1 MLNDPAAP
9 CNIQLLIYVRVFEIH
24 YIMVRRLLEGVRITC
39 HINMKTI
46 LYNMITYLIG
56 FWFDKSMYQVGCQKL
71 SILKRVL
78 KSDRIH
84 QHDI

>member
-1 MLNDPAAP
+1 M
-9 CNIQLLIYVRVFEIH
+9 
-24 YIMVRRLLEGVRITC
+24 
-39 HINMKTI
+39 NMKTI

-56 FWFDKSMYQVGCQKL
+56 FWFDKSMYQVGCQKS